1 MKYANEHPLRWW
13 LRSDEARVLQYVNL
27 KERFVDYINTH
38 PRPRPKTKLEKLS
51 SKRFPM
57 HRSARPSYVCPLSVV
72 VAQSHFHDVQ
82 CSRVAGFAA
91 TPGNWTS
98 PPLLPLVFSFS
109 VSFSRARS
117 SAQHRYLELHQ
128 ERVFAKIVHVSVP
141 TWLTVGCLTTPLI
154 RAILQVG
161 YTTHFTSTGAFP
173 DNR

>member
-51 SKRFPM
+51 GKRFPM
-57 HRSARPSYVCPLSVV
+57 HRSAPSYVCPLYVV

-91 TPGNWTS
+91 KPGNWTSPPRPPAS

-161 YTTHFTSTGAFP
+161 YGLFP
-173 DNR
+173 YNR